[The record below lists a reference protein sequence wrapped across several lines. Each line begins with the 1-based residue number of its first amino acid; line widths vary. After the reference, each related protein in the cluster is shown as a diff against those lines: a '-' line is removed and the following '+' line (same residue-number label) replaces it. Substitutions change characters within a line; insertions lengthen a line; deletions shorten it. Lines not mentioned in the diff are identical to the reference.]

1 MTIPPI
7 FTGEKTP
14 QAWDRRRRELLDLF
28 SQNVYGATPEI
39 RLDKTSC
46 TTPWVLDLSDG
57 VRYETHRLFFAKGQA
72 FCSMRFELFSVPS
85 DHPLPLIL
93 MIDVFDSSP
102 DNIDHPQLSESLK
115 RRLPYPEI
123 TRQGYAVAVVH
134 TNDLCNDCPRTY
146 TRGIMDIAPREGEHG
161 WGTIGA
167 WAWGVSP
174 RCGSR
179 VE

>member
-1 MTIPPI
+1 M
-7 FTGEKTP
+7 
-14 QAWDRRRRELLDLF
+14 
-28 SQNVYGATPEI
+28 
-39 RLDKTSC
+39 
-46 TTPWVLDLSDG
+46 
-57 VRYETHRLFFAKGQA
+57 RYETHRLFFAKGQA

-167 WAWGVSP
+167 WAWGVSRVVDHVWNDP
-174 RCGSR
+174 RVRPRKDRRDRRIPGQARPHSGAR
-179 VE
+179 HRTSASPPSSPP